1 MKKHSKTI
9 PLAPRGGVFFA
20 PGTVESSK
28 ARSGWMAVA
37 RECAICLAI
46 ALVVGTASAF
56 LSSLI

>member
-1 MKKHSKTI
+1 MKKSNPI
-9 PLAPRGGVFFA
+9 PHAPRSGVFFA

-46 ALVVGTASAF
+46 AVAVGTASAF

>member
-1 MKKHSKTI
+1 MKKSNHI
-9 PLAPRGGVFFA
+9 PHAPRGGVYFA

-28 ARSGWMAVA
+28 ARSGWMAIA

-46 ALVVGTASAF
+46 ALFVGTASAF

>member
-1 MKKHSKTI
+1 MKKSNPI
-9 PLAPRGGVFFA
+9 PHAPRGGVFFA

-46 ALVVGTASAF
+46 AVAVGTASAF

>member
-1 MKKHSKTI
+1 MKKSKAN
-9 PLAPRGGVFFA
+9 LQAPRGGFFFA

-56 LSSLI
+56 LNSLI